1 MSRITKRSVKLYET
15 LTNKQK
21 AAVFIE
27 LAATQDSDE
36 ADRLLS
42 QVERRTYS
50 APHVAYTSWR
60 DSFTSVCAII
70 GMDFWRQ
77 CFLHSQALLVM
88 SENER
93 LEDIALKAARQAL
106 GKQLALQA
114 VLKELCH
121 QHGFDYEAACKLA
134 TIPAEPTSEALEL
147 ADQDYYN
154 KMLAD
159 LEECLPA
166 A

>member
-1 MSRITKRSVKLYET
+1 MSRNTQRSVKLYDT

-21 AAVFIE
+21 AAIFIE
-27 LAATQDSDE
+27 IAAMQDGDE

-50 APHVAYTSWR
+50 APHVAYTSWC
-60 DSFTSVCAII
+60 DSFTSVCTII

-77 CFLHSQALLVM
+77 CFLHSQALLVI
-88 SENER
+88 SENEK
-93 LEDIALKAARQAL
+93 LENIAPEAARQAL
-106 GKQLALQA
+106 GKTLALQL
-114 VLKELCH
+114 VLKELCE

-147 ADQDYYN
+147 ADQDYYS

-159 LEECLPA
+159 LEGCLPPA
-166 A
+166 

>member
-1 MSRITKRSVKLYET
+1 MSKNTQRSVKLYET

-50 APHVAYTSWR
+50 APHVAYTSWCN
-60 DSFTSVCAII
+60 SFTSVCAII

-77 CFLHSQALLVM
+77 SYLHAYA
-88 SENER
+88 
-93 LEDIALKAARQAL
+93 ILKADAESVPEAAEQAL
-106 GKQLALQA
+106 GKTLALQL
-114 VLKELCH
+114 VLKELCNR
-121 QHGFDYEAACKLA
+121 HGFSYEAACEIASLPKEL
-134 TIPAEPTSEALEL
+134 PANASEL
-147 ADQDYYN
+147 ANLDYYS

-159 LEECLPA
+159 LNECLPEA
-166 A
+166 

>member
-1 MSRITKRSVKLYET
+1 MSRTTQRSIKLYET

-50 APHVAYTSWR
+50 APHVAYTSWC

-70 GMDFWRQ
+70 GLEFWRQ

-88 SENER
+88 SENEK
-93 LEDIALKAARQAL
+93 LENIAPEAAMLAL

-147 ADQDYYN
+147 ADRDYYS

>member
-1 MSRITKRSVKLYET
+1 MSRNTQRSVKLYDT

-50 APHVAYTSWR
+50 APHVAYTSWC

-88 SENER
+88 SENEK
-93 LEDIALKAARQAL
+93 LENIASEAARLAL

-134 TIPAEPTSEALEL
+134 TIPAEPNSEALEL
-147 ADQDYYN
+147 ADQDYYS

>member
-1 MSRITKRSVKLYET
+1 MSRNTQRSVKLYDT

-27 LAATQDSDE
+27 LAAMQDSDE

-50 APHVAYTSWR
+50 APHVAYTSWCN
-60 DSFTSVCAII
+60 SFMNICLII
-70 GMDFWRQ
+70 GMEFWRQ

-93 LEDIALKAARQAL
+93 LEDIAPKAARLAL

-114 VLKELCH
+114 VLNELCH

-134 TIPAEPTSEALEL
+134 TIPAEPPSEALEL
-147 ADQDYYN
+147 ADRDYYS

>member
-1 MSRITKRSVKLYET
+1 MNKNTQRSVKLYET

-21 AAVFIE
+21 AAVFVQ

-50 APHVAYTSWR
+50 APHVAYTSWCN
-60 DSFTSVCAII
+60 SFTSVCAII

-93 LEDIALKAARQAL
+93 LEDIAPKAARLAL

-114 VLKELCH
+114 VLKALCE
-121 QHGFDYEAACKLA
+121 QHGFDYEAACELA

-147 ADQDYYN
+147 ADQDYYS
-154 KMLAD
+154 KMLAE
-159 LEECLPA
+159 LNECLPEV
-166 A
+166 

>member
-1 MSRITKRSVKLYET
+1 MSRNTQRSVKLYET

-50 APHVAYTSWR
+50 APHVAYTSWC

-77 CFLHSQALLVM
+77 CFLNSQALLVM
-88 SENER
+88 SENEK
-93 LEDIALKAARQAL
+93 LENIASEAARQAL
-106 GKQLALQA
+106 GKQLALKA
-114 VLKELCH
+114 VLKELCR
-121 QHGFDYEAACKLA
+121 QHGFNYEAACELA
-134 TIPAEPTSEALEL
+134 TIPAKTTSEPLEL
-147 ADQDYYN
+147 ADQDYYS

>member
-1 MSRITKRSVKLYET
+1 MSRNTQRSVELYDT

-27 LAATQDSDE
+27 LVAARDGE
-36 ADRLLS
+36 EIERLES
-42 QVERRTYS
+42 KVERKVYRQLDG
-50 APHVAYTSWR
+50 AYQDWGR
-60 DSFTSVCAII
+60 CFMQICGII

-77 CFLHSQALLVM
+77 CFLHAYAMLRANAESVPEAAQQAF
-88 SENER
+88 
-93 LEDIALKAARQAL
+93 
-106 GKQLALQA
+106 GKTLALQL

-121 QHGFDYEAACKLA
+121 QHGFNYEAACEIA
-134 TIPAEPTSEALEL
+134 TLPNEPLINAPEL
-147 ADQDYYN
+147 ADQDYYS